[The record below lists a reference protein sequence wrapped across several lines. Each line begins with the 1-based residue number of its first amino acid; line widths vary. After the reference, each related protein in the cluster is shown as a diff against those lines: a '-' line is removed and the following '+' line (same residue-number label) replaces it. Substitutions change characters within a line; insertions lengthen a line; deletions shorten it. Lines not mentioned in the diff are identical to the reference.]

1 MVMNL
6 QPPHYAWFGLTIYV
20 ITADVILISFERR
33 GKDGF
38 YTMSTAFRSGLAHP
52 IHRWPLIMAWT
63 LLTLHLFDFFFPEKI
78 RQYDPVRL
86 VGGRVATRRSRKES
100 G

>member
-6 QPPHYAWFGLTIYV
+6 QPPHYAWLGLTAYIV
-20 ITADVILISFERR
+20 TADIILISFERR

-52 IHRWPLIMAWT
+52 IHRWPLIVAWT
-63 LLTLHLFDFFFPEKI
+63 LLTLHLFDFFFPEKV
-78 RQYDPVRL
+78 RQCDPMRL
-86 VGGRVATRRSRKES
+86 VGDRVTARRSQEES